1 MILLDFLGM
10 DISGWLSGT
19 GSIGVVGII
28 VIILRKRG
36 YIMSVKFW
44 SKKLEIITHKIGKAF
59 LETSDVFGEMDGAI
73 KDNGRLKEN
82 SVKELIAEGRE
93 AVLAWKDVII
103 TIKPKPKK

>member
-10 DISGWLSGT
+10 DIFGWLSGT

-44 SKKLEIITHKIGKAF
+44 SKRLEVITHNMGKAL
-59 LETSDVFGEMDGAI
+59 LETSDVFGAMDEAI

-82 SVKELIAEGRE
+82 SVKDIIKEGKE
-93 AVLAWKDVII
+93 AILEWKDVFIV
-103 TIKPKPKK
+103 IKPKSKT

>member
-10 DISGWLSGT
+10 DVIGWLSGT

-44 SKKLEIITHKIGKAF
+44 SKRLAIITQEIGEAF
-59 LETSDVFGEMDGAI
+59 LETSDVFEKIDEAI
-73 KDNGRLKEN
+73 KKNGHLKEN
-82 SVKELIAEGRE
+82 SVKELIAEGKQ
-93 AVLAWKDVII
+93 AVLAWKDVVII
-103 TIKPKPKK
+103 IKPKPKK